1 MDHVAAK
8 VKPNPRTT
16 APRVVPRSTTRSDS
30 DAKNL
35 KRIHEQSRMTQN
47 RPCSSNWNR
56 SPNTWSAMEKRENR
70 PIEVKMPRKNHTSAC
85 AFRPRHSAQSA
96 TAYIVKFSASSPDT
110 PARATVG
117 NRESLSP
124 RDAKNLTNRAKKSL
138 PTQRCWTS
146 GMILSTTLNP
156 QNSVQNNKMALRIN
170 VCSFMACR
178 RLKCKR

>member
-1 MDHVAAK
+1 MENSEN
-8 VKPNPRTT
+8 KP
-16 APRVVPRSTTRSDS
+16 
-30 DAKNL
+30 
-35 KRIHEQSRMTQN
+35 M
-47 RPCSSNWNR
+47 
-56 SPNTWSAMEKRENR
+56 
-70 PIEVKMPRKNHTSAC
+70 EVKMPRKNHTSAC
-85 AFRPRHSAQSA
+85 ALRPRHNAHSA
-96 TAYIVKFSASSPDT
+96 TAYIVKFKTSSPDT

-117 NRESLSP
+117 NKGSFSP

-156 QNSVQNNKMALRIN
+156 QNSVQNTKMALRIH